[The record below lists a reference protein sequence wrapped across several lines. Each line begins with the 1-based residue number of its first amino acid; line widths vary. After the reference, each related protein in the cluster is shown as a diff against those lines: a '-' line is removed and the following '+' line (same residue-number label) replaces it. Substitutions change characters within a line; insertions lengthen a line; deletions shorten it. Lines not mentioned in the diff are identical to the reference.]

1 MLDHFVRNL
10 TEVSLK
16 LKPILLQ
23 MTVFL
28 MTLILRQ
35 HNSTFQDQ
43 FLDLIT
49 NFPVW
54 IQRTTSYSVFFIS
67 ISLCHSRCFE
77 VEKFKQRSEK
87 ICLDESCPCLYLSWL
102 SILVFRH
109 RFRKTMPFHRYY
121 MTSLFHF
128 VWVTLVIVA
137 WANAAAI
144 VLFHVFY
151 VKTETNE
158 NITY

>member
-16 LKPILLQ
+16 IKPILLQ

-67 ISLCHSRCFE
+67 ISVCPSRCFE

-87 ICLDESCPCLYLSWL
+87 ICLDESCPCLYLS
-102 SILVFRH
+102 ILVFCH
-109 RFRKTMPFHRYY
+109 CFRKTMPFHCHY

-144 VLFHVFY
+144 VLSHVFY

-158 NITY
+158 NTTY

>member
-1 MLDHFVRNL
+1 MLDQFVRNL

-16 LKPILLQ
+16 IKPILLQ

-67 ISLCHSRCFE
+67 ISVCHSRCFE

-87 ICLDESCPCLYLSWL
+87 ICLDESCPCLYLS
-102 SILVFRH
+102 ILVFCH
-109 RFRKTMPFHRYY
+109 CFRKTMPFHCHY

-144 VLFHVFY
+144 VLSHVFY